1 MFNSIKSIKKKLS
14 NIQKELDNLVT
25 KKRGEATLAKEL
37 AALSL
42 TAANQLE
49 QEAKEAAALSATI
62 QPTL

>member
-1 MFNSIKSIKKKLS
+1 MFNSIESIKKKLS

-49 QEAKEAAALSATI
+49 QEAKEASQLSATI